1 MIPKGPLPIPVV
13 PRGGKDFTWAVPGS
27 KSLTNRALPIAALAQ
42 GKSVLSDWLESD
54 DTSRMKEC
62 LTAMGAQI
70 RSLGSDRIEVQGMGG
85 KVCPPAGNLF
95 VGNSGTTVRFL
106 AAIAAVTPGAFPFVG
121 DSDMARRPIKDLV
134 QALEG
139 LGAHVECPTGCPPL
153 TIHGEVPKKT
163 EVSVRV
169 DASSQYL
176 SGLLMAAPLCP
187 TGLTIRLEGKLVSA
201 PYIELTLGVMK
212 AFGIDVQIQGDT
224 FIVPAGTYQTCNYT
238 IEPDASSA
246 SYPFAAAAALGM
258 EITVPSLGSGALQGD
273 YRFSEILEILGA
285 TVMRSVAGTT
295 VKGPKKLRGVEVS
308 MRHISDTVMTLAALA
323 PLCSGPVII
332 RDIGNI
338 RLKETDRLQALVTEL
353 TRLGQKVE
361 HGQDWIAIDP
371 QPVTPCVVECYRDHR
386 MAMAFAIL
394 GLCVPGV
401 VISDPACV
409 AKTYPGFWNDLK
421 KLIIAKGV
429 RPTW

>member
-1 MIPKGPLPIPVV
+1 MIPKGPLVIPTVS
-13 PRGGKDFTWAVPGS
+13 RGGDLTWAVPGS

-42 GKSVLSDWLESD
+42 GTSTLFDWLESD
-54 DTSRMKEC
+54 DTTRMKEC
-62 LTAMGAQI
+62 LTSMGAQI
-70 RSLGSDRIEVQGMGG
+70 RSVAPDRIEVQGMGG
-85 KVCPPAGNLF
+85 RVLPPSGNLF

-134 QALEG
+134 QALKG
-139 LGAHVECPTGCPPL
+139 LGARVECPTGCPPL
-153 TIHGEVPKKT
+153 TIHGATPKHQ

-187 TGLTIRLEGKLVSA
+187 HGLTIRLEGKLVSA
-201 PYIELTLGVMK
+201 PYIALTLGIMK
-212 AFGIDVQIQGDT
+212 AFGINVQIQNEA
-224 FIVPAGTYQTCNYT
+224 FVVPAGIYQAANYT

-246 SYPFAAAAALGM
+246 SYSFAAAAALGM
-258 EITVPSLGSGALQGD
+258 QITVPSLGSGALQGD
-273 YRFSEILEILGA
+273 YAFLEILEKMGA
-285 TVMRSVAGTT
+285 NVTRRLDGTT
-295 VKGPKKLRGVEVS
+295 VKGPEHLHGLEVS

-323 PLCSGPVII
+323 PLCSGPVVI

-353 TRLGQKVE
+353 TRLGQQIE
-361 HGQDWIAIDP
+361 HGQDWISIHP
-371 QPVTPCVVECYRDHR
+371 RPVTPCVVECYRDHR

-394 GLCVPGV
+394 GLQKPGV
-401 VISDPACV
+401 VIADPGCV
-409 AKTYPGFWNDLK
+409 AKTYPGFWDDLA
-421 KLIIAKGV
+421 KLITTQGK
-429 RPTW
+429 PTPW

>member
-1 MIPKGPLPIPVV
+1 MIPKGPLAIPCV
-13 PRGGKDFTWAVPGS
+13 PRGGSLTWPVPGS

-42 GKSVLSDWLESD
+42 GTSILGDWLESD
-54 DTSRMKEC
+54 DTTRMKEC

-85 KVCPPAGNLF
+85 KVHPPSGQLF

-139 LGAHVECPTGCPPL
+139 LGARVECPTGCPPL
-153 TIHGEVPKKT
+153 TIHGAPPKNHS
-163 EVSVRV
+163 VSVRV

-201 PYIELTLGVMK
+201 PYIALTLGVMK
-212 AFGIDVQIQGDT
+212 AFGITAKIQGDT
-224 FIVPAGTYQTCNYT
+224 FVVPAGTYQACNYT

-258 EITVPSLGSGALQGD
+258 QIDVPSLGLGALQGD
-273 YRFSEILEILGA
+273 YLFLEILEKMGA
-285 TVMRSVAGTT
+285 QVTRRVDGTA
-295 VKGPKKLRGVEVS
+295 VKGPEHLHGLEVS

-323 PLCSGPVII
+323 PLCSGPVVI

-361 HGQDWIAIDP
+361 HGQDWIAIHP
-371 QPVTPCVVECYRDHR
+371 RPVTPCTVECYRDHR

-394 GLCVPGV
+394 GLQKTGV

-409 AKTYPGFWNDLK
+409 AKTYPGFWDDLA
-421 KLIIAKGV
+421 KLISAQGM
-429 RPTW
+429 RAPW